1 MQGLLPFESI
11 INNKIQNKEKEY
23 LPKCIDYAC
32 GSGHFLTEAM
42 DRIQKILDNNFD
54 TSILS
59 PEQKR
64 QYNLWKTYEE
74 TRTAYSWASSFIYGI
89 EKDYRLAKTTKVSCF
104 LMEMA

>member
-1 MQGLLPFESI
+1 
-11 INNKIQNKEKEY
+11 
-23 LPKCIDYAC
+23 
-32 GSGHFLTEAM
+32 M

-104 LMEMA
+104 LNGDGLNSFNHENYKNIIQKRKI